1 MLNFQQVEHCFDEEG
16 TEVHAFEGVKFI
28 AQ

>member
-1 MLNFQQVEHCFDEEG
+1 MLDFQQVEDSFNEEG